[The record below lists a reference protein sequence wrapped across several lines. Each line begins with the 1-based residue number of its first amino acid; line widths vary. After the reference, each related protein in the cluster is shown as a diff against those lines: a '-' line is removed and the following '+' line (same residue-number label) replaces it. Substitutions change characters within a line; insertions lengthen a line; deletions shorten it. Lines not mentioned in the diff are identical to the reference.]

1 MPGLGPGINL
11 CWLRELKCSA
21 ATLGFP
27 NARTGAVGVAAPGPG
42 AACRRK
48 ATLAN
53 RALVAGAD
61 VDDDGAVL
69 GDLAGDVNGRGA
81 AIGEAAV
88 GDRAIKPKNQPL
100 HHVDQLATFADQL
113 GAMAAGT
120 YTIRVQKGATEKSRV
135 VAVPPGPGTD
145 YNIEL

>member
-1 MPGLGPGINL
+1 MRTMPESSEAANARAGPGINL

-27 NARTGAVGVAAPGPG
+27 NARTGVRVAAPGPG

-81 AIGEAAV
+81 AIDEAAV
-88 GDRAIKPKNQPL
+88 GDADRVAIRGIALARLGHN
-100 HHVDQLATFADQL
+100 HHAPEPVIARTGL
-113 GAMAAGT
+113 GARQRGRAGK
-120 YTIRVQKGATEKSRV
+120 RQRHR
-135 VAVPPGPGTD
+135 
-145 YNIEL
+145 